1 MLVRMLSILIRT
13 LWPIQ
18 RQPCMRNCVGGSKI
32 KVCSI
37 ACCSNDMAHRR
48 RVPSTGYCADS
59 SYGSSIEDESRKVA
73 YYHIRGGCA
82 DMYTTLDLSQYNDVT
97 AYADAVHRPVV
108 HVDYLPTPQ
117 AVARRVREA
126 VDDRHL
132 SMEQLAKDAH
142 VSIQAAYSLRDS
154 GLASL
159 SEARRVFAVL
169 DIHVHAYPVEMVSL
183 SL

>member
-1 MLVRMLSILIRT
+1 
-13 LWPIQ
+13 
-18 RQPCMRNCVGGSKI
+18 
-32 KVCSI
+32 
-37 ACCSNDMAHRR
+37 
-48 RVPSTGYCADS
+48 
-59 SYGSSIEDESRKVA
+59 
-73 YYHIRGGCA
+73 
-82 DMYTTLDLSQYNDVT
+82 MYTTLDLSQYNDVI
-97 AYADAVHRPVV
+97 AYADAMCRPAE

-142 VSIQAAYSLRDS
+142 VSIQAVYSLRDS

-159 SEARRVFAVL
+159 REARRVFAVL
-169 DIHVHAYPVEMVSL
+169 GIRVHAYPVEMVPL

>member
-1 MLVRMLSILIRT
+1 M
-13 LWPIQ
+13 
-18 RQPCMRNCVGGSKI
+18 
-32 KVCSI
+32 
-37 ACCSNDMAHRR
+37 H
-48 RVPSTGYCADS
+48 
-59 SYGSSIEDESRKVA
+59 
-73 YYHIRGGCA
+73 
-82 DMYTTLDLSQYNDVT
+82 TTLDLSQYNDVT

-126 VDDRHL
+126 V
-132 SMEQLAKDAH
+132 AKDAH

-169 DIHVHAYPVEMVSL
+169 DIHVHASPVEMVPL

>member
-1 MLVRMLSILIRT
+1 
-13 LWPIQ
+13 
-18 RQPCMRNCVGGSKI
+18 
-32 KVCSI
+32 
-37 ACCSNDMAHRR
+37 
-48 RVPSTGYCADS
+48 
-59 SYGSSIEDESRKVA
+59 
-73 YYHIRGGCA
+73 
-82 DMYTTLDLSQYNDVT
+82 MYTTLDLSQYNDVT

-126 VDDRHL
+126 MDGRHL
-132 SMEQLAKDAH
+132 SMEQVAKDAH
-142 VSIQAAYSLRDS
+142 VSIQTVYSLRDS

-169 DIHVHAYPVEMVSL
+169 DIRVHAYPVEMVPL

>member
-1 MLVRMLSILIRT
+1 M
-13 LWPIQ
+13 
-18 RQPCMRNCVGGSKI
+18 
-32 KVCSI
+32 
-37 ACCSNDMAHRR
+37 H
-48 RVPSTGYCADS
+48 
-59 SYGSSIEDESRKVA
+59 
-73 YYHIRGGCA
+73 
-82 DMYTTLDLSQYNDVT
+82 TTLDLSQYNDVT

-117 AVARRVREA
+117 AVARR
-126 VDDRHL
+126 
-132 SMEQLAKDAH
+132 MEQLAKDAH

-169 DIHVHAYPVEMVSL
+169 DIHVHAYPVEMVPL

>member
-1 MLVRMLSILIRT
+1 MS
-13 LWPIQ
+13 
-18 RQPCMRNCVGGSKI
+18 
-32 KVCSI
+32 
-37 ACCSNDMAHRR
+37 
-48 RVPSTGYCADS
+48 GYPDK
-59 SYGSSIEDESRKVA
+59 GKD
-73 YYHIRGGCA
+73 GN
-82 DMYTTLDLSQYNDVT
+82 MYTTLDLSQYNDVI
-97 AYADAVHRPVV
+97 AYADAVRRPSI